1 MKLRVAGFL
10 DDSLVNGEGLRTV
23 VFVSGCSHNCPGCH
37 NEDMQSHEYGEE
49 IEVEELFAKIKENII
64 VRGVTFSGGE
74 PMDQAEALSAL
85 AEKIKS
91 IGLNLWCYT
100 GYIYEDILESGD
112 DHKLKLLSYLDVLV
126 DGPYVEELKEDA
138 KKYTGSSN
146 QRIIKLK

>member
-23 VFVSGCSHNCPGCH
+23 VFVSGCGHNCPGCH

-49 IEVEELFAKIKENII
+49 IEVEELFTKIKENII

-74 PMDQAEALSAL
+74 PMDQAEALSEL
-85 AEKIKS
+85 AEKIKA

-100 GYIYEDILESGD
+100 GYIYEDILNSED
-112 DHKLKLLSYLDVLV
+112 EHRLKLLSHIDVLV
-126 DGPYVEELKEDA
+126 DGPYVEGLKENA
-138 KKYTGSSN
+138 QKYTGSSN